1 MQAIIYKGNT
11 ITEETEP
18 WARLYAGK
26 VKVNSGEDARNFN
39 TVHEAMEYIDEL
51 ETVWQEYQ
59 LGI

>member
-1 MQAIIYKGNT
+1 MNPIEYRGHIIQ
-11 ITEETEP
+11 EETEP
-18 WARLYAGK
+18 NARMVLGK